1 MNSEEWVDRED
12 EIQRADRIRRLE
24 WLVQLAPNNGIWLF
38 HGGSLT
44 KSLFEEAKYCFVY
57 GQFFASTMLGL
68 SFLEHSLASLLYGTG
83 RNDLERANISN
94 LVKEALNMGWI
105 TQDEFE
111 MIEKARALRN
121 RITHFRSPG
130 DEDRIE
136 FVSVNEQNPFYNV
149 VEEDARSIM
158 QLMMHFLSRFS
169 ERI

>member
-83 RNDLERANISN
+83 RNDLERANIQIWS
-94 LVKEALNMGWI
+94 K
-105 TQDEFE
+105 
-111 MIEKARALRN
+111 KR
-121 RITHFRSPG
+121 
-130 DEDRIE
+130 
-136 FVSVNEQNPFYNV
+136 
-149 VEEDARSIM
+149 
-158 QLMMHFLSRFS
+158 
-169 ERI
+169 